1 MKLLPSATSN
11 LTNVNNEFTALKY
24 FLGTPFT
31 YIDNESFVD
40 IYHNN
45 IYAVLLEDPL
55 NLFDIDVIYYNKYE
69 SLYESL
75 QDAITASN
83 PLSIGENNTDDVT
96 ILFPFAILHCTFR

>member
-1 MKLLPSATSN
+1 MKLLPSAPSN

-45 IYAVLLEDPL
+45 CDIYDPL
-55 NLFDIDVIYYNKYE
+55 HYHEYRPFYSFYYICIIFFYNMY
-69 SLYESL
+69 YMY
-75 QDAITASN
+75 I
-83 PLSIGENNTDDVT
+83 
-96 ILFPFAILHCTFR
+96 